1 MHTWRAGDDGHVKNK
16 KQAVKIQA
24 LLLCLVAKLCSTL
37 WDSMDYSPPG
47 SSAMGFSRQKHWRG
61 LPFPSS
67 GDLPDSGI
75 EPVSPILAG
84 RFFTLSH
91 QGSPSTG
98 IPRFI
103 VLYFIVLYS
112 SVFLNKLW
120 LSCVKQVYWCHF
132 STSICSLQV
141 SEVILSIFQTFT
153 LLLYLIWI
161 CDH

>member
-1 MHTWRAGDDGHVKNK
+1 
-16 KQAVKIQA
+16 
-24 LLLCLVAKLCSTL
+24 
-37 WDSMDYSPPG
+37 MDYSPPG